1 MTIRKGEEWGRV
13 GSVPSGC
20 VPATDEA
27 ELHRLLNAGPL
38 PRAIGLL
45 GGDLGRTVSASA
57 DRERLTEGS
66 SAVLA
71 TIDLAEVHH
80 DHGRH
85 RVAAHAVLRRSW
97 WWGPVLVIANAQFI
111 GDWDVA
117 PRSHPNDGWLDVTE
131 VDRRMSVGQRLAAR
145 RRLPSGTHTPHPLIS
160 TSRLREGEWEFARA
174 VPLWLDG
181 VRVGSTRTLRVRV
194 LPDALP
200 VCF

>member
-20 VPATDEA
+20 VPAADEA
-27 ELHRLLNAGPL
+27 ALHCIVNAEPL

-66 SAVLA
+66 SVVLA
-71 TIDLAEVHH
+71 TIDLVEVHH

-85 RVAAHAVLRRSW
+85 RVASHVVLRRSW

-131 VDRRMSVGQRLAAR
+131 VDQIG
-145 RRLPSGTHTPHPLIS
+145 
-160 TSRLREGEWEFARA
+160 RA
-174 VPLWLDG
+174 HV
-181 VRVGSTRTLRVRV
+181 
-194 LPDALP
+194 
-200 VCF
+200 